1 MRVTADRGFTLLELL
16 VVVVI
21 LAFASTLVGINF
33 GGDRASLDAVARTLV
48 TDLRYVRS
56 RAMVGNVDTALVVD
70 LSRGAYYS
78 RAARVERELPDSVAL
93 KLTVDQRDTDRE
105 REIGRIV
112 FYPDGSS
119 SGGKVR
125 LTRNGRSL
133 DVTTAWLNGYV
144 SLQE

>member
-1 MRVTADRGFTLLELL
+1 MRARPVKGFTLLELL
-16 VVVVI
+16 VVVTI
-21 LAFASTLVGINF
+21 LALASTQVGVNLA
-33 GGDRASLDAVARTLV
+33 GDRGDLESIARTLV

-78 RAARVERELPDSVAL
+78 RAAKIERELPQSVAL
-93 KLTVDQRDTDRE
+93 ELTVDRRDAADQH
-105 REIGRIV
+105 GRIV

-133 DVTTAWLNGYV
+133 DITTAWLNGYV
-144 SLQE
+144 SLRE

>member
-1 MRVTADRGFTLLELL
+1 MPAPPASRGFTLLELL
-16 VVVVI
+16 VVMTIVAVTT
-21 LAFASTLVGINF
+21 ALVGVNL
-33 GGDRASLDAVARTLV
+33 GGGERANLESIARTLV

-56 RAMVGNVDTALVVD
+56 RAMVGNADTALVID
-70 LSRGAYYS
+70 LARGAYFS
-78 RAARVERELPDSVAL
+78 REAKLQRQLPDSVAL
-93 KLTVDQRDTDRE
+93 ELTLDTRDTDDR
-105 REIGRIV
+105 RGRIV

-133 DVTTAWLNGYV
+133 DISTAWLNGYV

>member
-1 MRVTADRGFTLLELL
+1 MRITANRGFTLLELL

-21 LAFASTLVGINF
+21 LALASTLVGVNF
-33 GGDRASLDAVARTLV
+33 GGDRASLESIGRTLV

-78 RAARVERELPDSVAL
+78 HAAKIERELPQSVAL
-93 KLTVDQRDTDRE
+93 ELTVDRRDTDGQQ
-105 REIGRIV
+105 GRIV

-133 DVTTAWLNGYV
+133 DISTAWLNGYV
-144 SLQE
+144 SLRE

>member
-1 MRVTADRGFTLLELL
+1 MRETANTGFTLLELL
-16 VVVVI
+16 VVVTI
-21 LAFASTLVGINF
+21 LALMSALVGVNLA
-33 GGDRASLDAVARTLV
+33 GDRSDLESIARTLV

-70 LSRGAYYS
+70 LAEGAYYS
-78 RAARVERELPDSVAL
+78 RAANIDRPLPDSVAL
-93 KLTVDQRDTDRE
+93 ELTVDRRDTD
-105 REIGRIV
+105 GQQGKIV

-119 SGGKVR
+119 SGGKLR

-133 DVTTAWLNGYV
+133 DITTAWLNGYV

>member
-1 MRVTADRGFTLLELL
+1 MRARPARGFTLLELL
-16 VVVVI
+16 VVVTI
-21 LAFASTLVGINF
+21 LALASTLVGVNLA
-33 GGDRASLDAVARTLV
+33 GDRGDLESIARTLV

-70 LSRGAYYS
+70 LSRGAYFS
-78 RAARVERELPDSVAL
+78 RAAKIERQLPESVAL
-93 KLTVDQRDTDRE
+93 ELTVDRRDTDGE
-105 REIGRIV
+105 RGRIV

-133 DVTTAWLNGYV
+133 DISTAWLNGYV
-144 SLQE
+144 TMRE